1 MYDLFF
7 GSITRFCKMQKKG
20 VISIINI
27 SLLNKYNIYG
37 LTITQ
42 NNENI
47 YTINNK
53 AGETFIAEFKHDNC
67 INLLHWNYRH
77 GHGKTHK
84 QGSFSSIPDVLKNIY
99 SHGNRF
105 FVQNKRNRLDYL
117 FSTIERK
124 HNG

>member
-1 MYDLFF
+1 MH
-7 GSITRFCKMQKKG
+7 KKG
-20 VISIINI
+20 VMSDMLIS
-27 SLLNKYNIYG
+27 SLNKYNNYG

-42 NNENI
+42 NNEYV
-47 YTINNK
+47 YTIKNR
-53 AGETFIAEFKHDNC
+53 AGETFIAEFKCDDS
-67 INLLHWNYRH
+67 INLLHWNYLH

-84 QGSFSSIPDVLKNIY
+84 QGTFKSIPELLKNIH